1 MLFNSHVFI
10 LLFLPAVA
18 IVYYTLARI
27 SRNGG
32 AAANW
37 WLVAASLFFYGYW
50 DFRYLA
56 VIFVSIGINYLVGL
70 ILAKPSKAALALGI
84 VFNLGLLGYY
94 KYSSFITQVI
104 VNLTGLEAT
113 IHKIVL
119 PLAISF
125 FTFQQIAYLVDLHKG
140 LKVDRS
146 FRNYVLF
153 VTFFPQLIAGP
164 IVHHR
169 EMMPQ
174 FSSTGKRELNWSR
187 ISEGILLF
195 CIGLFKKVIIAD
207 SLSPWVSAGFANVD
221 HLGLI
226 DSWVL
231 SLSYCFQLYYD
242 FSGYSDMA
250 VGAALI
256 LGIRLPWN
264 FNSPY
269 KALSIQDFW
278 RRWHMT
284 LSRFLRD
291 YVYIPLGGNRVSESR
306 VTLNL
311 FLSFLLGGIWHGAG
325 WNFVIWG
332 GLHGVACVVHRFW
345 SLRFKV
351 MMKPLAWVI
360 TFVFVNVAW
369 VFFRAENIEI
379 AMKVISAMFGFEGVS
394 LPTKAILRFGFLDH
408 FGHAEPFCMAGIRDK
423 FWSMVWL
430 FVILLGS
437 LTLPNT
443 IELAGRFKSQARYA
457 FLAAFCFIL
466 AFIHLDRL
474 SEFLYFQF

>member
-10 LLFLPAVA
+10 LLFLPIVAV
-18 IVYYTLARI
+18 VYYALRTI
-27 SRNGG
+27 PKSGQVV
-32 AAANW
+32 ANW

-50 DFRYLA
+50 DYRYLG
-56 VIFVSIGINYLVGL
+56 VIVTSIGFNYLVGL
-70 ILAKPSKAALALGI
+70 LLARRSKPILLLGI
-84 VFNLGLLGYY
+84 IFNLGLLAYY
-94 KYSSFITQVI
+94 KYSSFLTEVI
-104 VNLTGLEAT
+104 ADVTGLDAT

-125 FTFQQIAYLVDLHKG
+125 FTFQQITYLIDLHKG

-146 FRNYVLF
+146 FRSYILF

-174 FSSTGKRELNWSR
+174 FETGGDKKIAWNGVA
-187 ISEGILLF
+187 EGILLF
-195 CIGLFKKVIIAD
+195 CLGLFKKVIVAD
-207 SLSPWVSAGFANVD
+207 SLSPWVGAGFANAN

-226 DSWVL
+226 DSWIL

-291 YVYIPLGGNRVSESR
+291 YVYIPLGGNRVTESR
-306 VTLNL
+306 VKLNL
-311 FLSFLLGGIWHGAG
+311 FITFLLGGIWHGAG
-325 WNFVIWG
+325 WTFIIWG
-332 GLHGVACVVHRFW
+332 GLHGVACVVHRVW
-345 SLRFKV
+345 SCRFRKL
-351 MMKPLAWVI
+351 MKPLAWFV

-369 VFFRAENIEI
+369 VFFRAENMET
-379 AMKVISAMFGFEGVS
+379 ALKVILAMFGFEGVS
-394 LPTKAILRFGFLDH
+394 LPAKAILKFGFLDRI
-408 FGHAEPFCMAGIRDK
+408 GHAESFFMAGIGDK
-423 FWSMVWL
+423 FLSIIW
-430 FVILLGS
+430 LLGIF
-437 LTLPNT
+437 LGTLLLPNT
-443 IELAGRFKSQARYA
+443 IEVAKRFRSQPRYA
-457 FLAAFCFIL
+457 ILAAFCFVL

>member
-10 LLFLPAVA
+10 LLFLPTVA
-18 IVYYTLARI
+18 IVYYTLAKV

-50 DFRYLA
+50 DYRYLA

-70 ILAKPSKAALALGI
+70 ILTKPSKLALTFGI

-94 KYSSFITQVI
+94 KYFGFLTQVL
-104 VNLTGLEAT
+104 VDLTGLEAT

-146 FRNYVLF
+146 FRNYILF

-174 FSSTGKRELNWSR
+174 FSRTGERGLNWNR

-195 CIGLFKKVIIAD
+195 CIGLFKKVIVAD

-226 DSWVL
+226 DSWIL

-256 LGIRLPWN
+256 LGIRHSRRRRRRIRSGPAPGAQGLE
-264 FNSPY
+264 
-269 KALSIQDFW
+269 ARRGACDLS
-278 RRWHMT
+278 
-284 LSRFLRD
+284 
-291 YVYIPLGGNRVSESR
+291 
-306 VTLNL
+306 
-311 FLSFLLGGIWHGAG
+311 
-325 WNFVIWG
+325 
-332 GLHGVACVVHRFW
+332 
-345 SLRFKV
+345 
-351 MMKPLAWVI
+351 
-360 TFVFVNVAW
+360 
-369 VFFRAENIEI
+369 
-379 AMKVISAMFGFEGVS
+379 
-394 LPTKAILRFGFLDH
+394 
-408 FGHAEPFCMAGIRDK
+408 
-423 FWSMVWL
+423 
-430 FVILLGS
+430 
-437 LTLPNT
+437 
-443 IELAGRFKSQARYA
+443 
-457 FLAAFCFIL
+457 
-466 AFIHLDRL
+466 
-474 SEFLYFQF
+474 